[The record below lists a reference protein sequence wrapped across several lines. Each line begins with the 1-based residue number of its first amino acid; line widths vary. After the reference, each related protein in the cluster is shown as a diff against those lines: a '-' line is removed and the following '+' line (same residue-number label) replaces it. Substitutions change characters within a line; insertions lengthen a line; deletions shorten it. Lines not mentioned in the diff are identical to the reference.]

1 MPSHLHEALLQ
12 LFRNQPTLAPMLLRD
27 ALHAALP
34 AYSLAQ
40 IDSADPTELQPAEY
54 RADLVVSLLDGACV
68 YGVIIE
74 IKLSPDRR
82 KPYVWP
88 AYVANLRAKLER
100 PVSLLVVTVNEAT
113 ARWAAKPVD
122 LGNGNWFAPLV
133 LGPSRVPEVAEESQ
147 ARAHPELAVLSAM
160 AHGQDADIGK
170 AARVAAAALGA
181 GLGLDG
187 DRSRL
192 YFDLVLTSLSEAAQ
206 RELKAMD
213 PAKYEYQS
221 EFARRYV
228 AQGRA
233 EGKAEGRAELVVR
246 QLTLRFGP
254 LGAGA
259 RVRVSAAS
267 IEDLDAIGERLLT
280 AQTLQ
285 EALGPH

>member
-187 DRSRL
+187 D
-192 YFDLVLTSLSEAAQ
+192 
-206 RELKAMD
+206 
-213 PAKYEYQS
+213 
-221 EFARRYV
+221 
-228 AQGRA
+228 
-233 EGKAEGRAELVVR
+233 
-246 QLTLRFGP
+246 
-254 LGAGA
+254 
-259 RVRVSAAS
+259 
-267 IEDLDAIGERLLT
+267 
-280 AQTLQ
+280 
-285 EALGPH
+285 